1 MKIYMIRH
9 GATKG
14 NKEHRYIGVTDEPL
28 LPEEKQLLA
37 KKTLPSVA
45 RVYVSPKKRCLETAA
60 ILYPDCQPIVKER
73 LTECDF
79 GEFENCNYEELN
91 GNPFYQKFIDSM
103 GMSGFPQ
110 GEDRMTF
117 QKRVVSGFLEIM
129 EKERSHKNE
138 DIAFVVHGGT
148 IMAILDFCQ
157 RSSEAAVPFYGL
169 GNCDSRLSWQGVFGH
184 GKTSHLFYKW
194 QVGNGE
200 GYMADVVWREEGDG
214 FHLENIGGLPW
225 KGEC

>member
-37 KKTLPSVA
+37 KKNLPSVA

-60 ILYPDCQPIVKER
+60 VLYPDCQPIVKES

-91 GNPFYQKFIDSM
+91 GNPFYQRFIDSM

-138 DIAFVVHGGT
+138 DIAF
-148 IMAILDFCQ
+148 
-157 RSSEAAVPFYGL
+157 
-169 GNCDSRLSWQGVFGH
+169 

-194 QVGNGE
+194 QVGTGE

-214 FHLENIGGLPW
+214 FDLENIGGLPW
-225 KGEC
+225 KREC